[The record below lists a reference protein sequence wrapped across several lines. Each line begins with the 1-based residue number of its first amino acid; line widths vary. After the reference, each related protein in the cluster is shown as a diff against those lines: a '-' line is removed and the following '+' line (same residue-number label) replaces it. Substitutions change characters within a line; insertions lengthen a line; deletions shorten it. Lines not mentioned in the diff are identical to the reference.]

1 MDVISEF
8 FTEYDGL
15 QAFKETIYL
24 TLLSAFFALLIGTV
38 VAVMRV
44 SPVKVLQMI
53 GSAYVN
59 IVRNTPLTLVIVFC
73 NLGLFLQLGIQLANP
88 NSPTSIDDNN
98 FRLAVLGLSVYHAA
112 FVAEAIRSGVNTVP
126 LGQAEAARA
135 IGLPF
140 LKTLRYI
147 VLPQAFRGAIAPLGN
162 VLIALTKNS
171 TVASVIGVTEAS
183 AVMKVMMENR
193 PDVIFVVFGIF
204 ALGFVILT
212 LPVGILFTSMSKRL
226 AVKR

>member
-8 FTEYDGL
+8 FVEYDGL
-15 QAFKETIYL
+15 QAFRTTIYL
-24 TLLSAFFALLIGTV
+24 TLLSAFFALLIGTG

-44 SPVKVLQMI
+44 SPVRVLQVI

-73 NLGLFLQLGIQLANP
+73 NLGLFLQLGVSLANKD
-88 NSPTSIDDNN
+88 SDTFITDNN
-98 FRLAVLGLSVYHAA
+98 FRLAVLGLSVYHAS

-140 LKTLRYI
+140 LKTLRYV

-204 ALGFVILT
+204 AVGFVILT
-212 LPVGILFTSMSKRL
+212 LPVGVLFTSMSKRL

>member
-15 QAFKETIYL
+15 KAFQQTIYL
-24 TLLSAFFALLIGTV
+24 TLLSAVFALAIGTV

-73 NLGLFLQLGIQLANP
+73 NLGLFLQLGVQLANP

-140 LKTLRYI
+140 LKTLRYV
-147 VLPQAFRGAIAPLGN
+147 VLPQAFRGAVAPLGN

>member
-8 FTEYDGL
+8 FVEYDGL
-15 QAFKETIYL
+15 QAFRTTIYL
-24 TLLSAFFALLIGTV
+24 TLLSAFFALLIGTG

-44 SPVKVLQMI
+44 SPVRVLQVI

-73 NLGLFLQLGIQLANP
+73 NLGLFLQLGVSLANKDS
-88 NSPTSIDDNN
+88 NTFINDNN
-98 FRLAVLGLSVYHAA
+98 FRLAVLGLSVYHAS

-140 LKTLRYI
+140 LKTLRYV

-204 ALGFVILT
+204 AVGFVILT
-212 LPVGILFTSMSKRL
+212 LPVGMLFTSMSKRL

>member
-1 MDVISEF
+1 MNVISEF
-8 FTEYDGL
+8 FVEYDGL
-15 QAFKETIYL
+15 QAFRTTIAL
-24 TLLSAFFALLIGTV
+24 TLLSALFALLIGTV

-44 SPVKVLQMI
+44 SPVRVLQVI

-73 NLGLFLQLGIQLANP
+73 NLGLFLQLGVSLANKD
-88 NSPTSIDDNN
+88 SDTFITDNN
-98 FRLAVLGLSVYHAA
+98 FRLAVLGLSVYHAS

-140 LKTLRYI
+140 LKTLRYV

-204 ALGFVILT
+204 AVGFVILT
-212 LPVGILFTSMSKRL
+212 LPVGMLFTSMSKRL

>member
-8 FTEYDGL
+8 FVEYDGL
-15 QAFKETIYL
+15 QAFRTTIYL
-24 TLLSAFFALLIGTV
+24 TLLSAFFALLIGTG

-44 SPVKVLQMI
+44 SPVRVLQVI

-73 NLGLFLQLGIQLANP
+73 NLGLFLQLGVSLANKDS
-88 NSPTSIDDNN
+88 NTFITDNN
-98 FRLAVLGLSVYHAA
+98 FRLAVLGLSVYHAS

-140 LKTLRYI
+140 LKTLRYV

-204 ALGFVILT
+204 AVGFVILT
-212 LPVGILFTSMSKRL
+212 LPIGVLFTSMSKRL

>member
-1 MDVISEF
+1 MDLISELF
-8 FTEYDGL
+8 SEYDILG
-15 QAFKETIYL
+15 AFKMTIYL
-24 TLLSAFFALLIGTV
+24 TLLSAVGSLAIGTF

-44 SPVKVLQMI
+44 SPVRVMRLI
-53 GSAYVN
+53 GSGYVN
-59 IVRNTPLTLVIVFC
+59 IVRNTPLTLIIVFC
-73 NLGLFLQLGIQLANP
+73 NLGLFLQLGLSLANK
-88 NSPTSIDDNN
+88 TSDTFLVDNN
-98 FRLAVLGLSVYHAA
+98 FRLAVLGLSVYHAS

-126 LGQAEAARA
+126 LGQAEAARS

-140 LKTLRYI
+140 VKTLAYV
-147 VLPQAFRGAIAPLGN
+147 VLPQAFRGAIAPLAN

-204 ALGFVILT
+204 AVGFVILT
-212 LPVGILFTSMSKRL
+212 LPVGILLTSMSKRL

>member
-8 FTEYDGL
+8 FSEYDGL
-15 QAFKETIYL
+15 AAFKLTIYL
-24 TLLSAFFALLIGTV
+24 TLLSALFALVIGTV

-44 SPVKVLQMI
+44 SPVRVLQLI
-53 GSAYVN
+53 GTGYVN

-73 NLGLFLQLGIQLANP
+73 NLGLFLQLGVALANKSSDTFI
-88 NSPTSIDDNN
+88 NDNN

-140 LKTLRYI
+140 LKTLRYV

-212 LPVGILFTSMSKRL
+212 LPVGVLFTSMSKRL

>member
-8 FTEYDGL
+8 FSEYDGL
-15 QAFKETIYL
+15 GAFKTTIYL
-24 TLLSAFFALLIGTV
+24 TLLSALLALLIGTV

-44 SPVKVLQMI
+44 SPVRVLRSM

-73 NLGLFLQLGIQLANP
+73 NLGLFLQLGIQLADP

-140 LKTLRYI
+140 LKTLRYV
-147 VLPQAFRGAIAPLGN
+147 VLPQAFRGAVAPLGN

-212 LPVGILFTSMSKRL
+212 LPVGILFTSLSKRL

>member
-1 MDVISEF
+1 MDLISELF
-8 FTEYDGL
+8 SEYDIFG
-15 QAFKETIYL
+15 AFKMTVYL
-24 TLLSAFFALLIGTV
+24 TLLAGLGSLVIGTV

-44 SPVKVLQMI
+44 SPVSVLRLI
-53 GSAYVN
+53 GTGYVN

-73 NLGLFLQLGIQLANP
+73 NLGLFLQLGVSLVDMQAAD
-88 NSPTSIDDNN
+88 SIATNN
-98 FRLAVLGLSVYHAA
+98 FRLAVLGLAVYHAS

-140 LKTLRYI
+140 LKTLRY
-147 VLPQAFRGAIAPLGN
+147 VVMPQAFRGAIAPLGN

-193 PDVIFVVFGIF
+193 PDVLFVVFGIF
-204 ALGFVILT
+204 AVGFVILT
-212 LPVGILFTSMSKRL
+212 LPVGILFTTMSKRL
-226 AVKR
+226 VVKR

>member
-15 QAFKETIYL
+15 KAFQQTIYL
-24 TLLSAFFALLIGTV
+24 TLLSALFALVIGTA

-44 SPVKVLQMI
+44 SPVKVLQVI

-140 LKTLRYI
+140 LKTLRYV

-204 ALGFVILT
+204 AIGFVILT

>member
-1 MDVISEF
+1 MNVLLDNIALFRKGFVGTVE
-8 FTEYDGL
+8 
-15 QAFKETIYL
+15 L
-24 TLLSAFFALLIGTV
+24 TALSALI
-38 VAVMRV
+38 AVMLGVVMAALRV
-44 SPVKVLQMI
+44 SPVPPLRFFGTAWVTLF
-53 GSAYVN
+53 
-59 IVRNTPLTLVIVFC
+59 RNTPLTLLFFISVLVLPQ
-73 NLGLFLQLGIQLANP
+73 LGLNKWSFFQ
-88 NSPTSIDDNN
+88 
-98 FRLAVLGLSVYHAA
+98 LAVLALSCYTSA
-112 FVAEAIRSGVNTVP
+112 FICEAVRSGINTVP

-140 LKTLRYI
+140 LKTLRYV

-183 AVMKVMMENR
+183 AVMKVMIENR
-193 PDVIFVVFGIF
+193 PDVLFVVFGIF

-212 LPVGILFTSMSKRL
+212 LPVGVLFTSMSKRL

>member
-1 MDVISEF
+1 MHVISQLF
-8 FTEYDGL
+8 SDYPIFS
-15 QAFKETIYL
+15 AFKETIFL
-24 TLLSAFFALLIGTV
+24 TLVAAVFSLLIGTG

-44 SPVKVLQMI
+44 SPIRVLQLI
-53 GSAYVN
+53 GSGYVN

-73 NLGLFLQLGIQLANP
+73 NLGLFIQLGVSLANK
-88 NSPTSIDDNN
+88 NSDTFIDTNN
-98 FRLAVLGLSVYHAA
+98 FRLAVLGLSVYHAS

-140 LKTLRYI
+140 LKTLRHV
-147 VLPQAFRGAIAPLGN
+147 VLPQAFRGAIAPLAN

-171 TVASVIGVTEAS
+171 TVASVIGVAESS
-183 AVMKVMMENR
+183 ATMKEMMENR
-193 PDVIFVVFGIF
+193 PDVLTAVFGIF

-212 LPVGILFTSMSKRL
+212 LPGGILLTSLSKRL

>member
-1 MDVISEF
+1 MNVITEF
-8 FTEYDGL
+8 FVEYDGL
-15 QAFKETIYL
+15 QAFRTTIYL
-24 TLLSAFFALLIGTV
+24 TLLSALFALVIGTV

-44 SPVKVLQMI
+44 SPVRVLQLI
-53 GSAYVN
+53 GTGYVN
-59 IVRNTPLTLVIVFC
+59 VVRNTPLTLVIVFC
-73 NLGLFLQLGIQLANP
+73 NLGLFLQLGVSLANKDS
-88 NSPTSIDDNN
+88 NTFITDNN
-98 FRLAVLGLSVYHAA
+98 FRLAVLGLSVYHAS

-140 LKTLRYI
+140 LKTLRYV

-193 PDVIFVVFGIF
+193 PDVIFAVFGIF
-204 ALGFVILT
+204 AIGFVILT
-212 LPVGILFTSMSKRL
+212 LPVGVLFTSMSKRL

>member
-1 MDVISEF
+1 MNVISEF
-8 FTEYDGL
+8 FVEYDGL
-15 QAFKETIYL
+15 QAFRTTIYL

-44 SPVKVLQMI
+44 SPVRVLQLI
-53 GSAYVN
+53 GTGYVN
-59 IVRNTPLTLVIVFC
+59 VVRNTPLTLVIVFC
-73 NLGLFLQLGIQLANP
+73 NLGLFLQLGVSLANKDS
-88 NSPTSIDDNN
+88 NTFITDNN
-98 FRLAVLGLSVYHAA
+98 FRLAVLGLSVYHAS

-140 LKTLRYI
+140 LKTLRYV

-204 ALGFVILT
+204 AIGFVILT
-212 LPVGILFTSMSKRL
+212 LPVGVLFTSMSKRL

>member
-1 MDVISEF
+1 MDLISELF
-8 FTEYDGL
+8 SEYDILG
-15 QAFKETIYL
+15 AFKMTIYL
-24 TLLSAFFALLIGTV
+24 TLLSAVGALAIGTF

-44 SPVKVLQMI
+44 SPVRVMRLI
-53 GSAYVN
+53 GSGYVN

-73 NLGLFLQLGIQLANP
+73 NLGLFLQLGVTLANK
-88 NSPTSIDDNN
+88 TSDSFLVDNN
-98 FRLAVLGLSVYHAA
+98 FRLAVLGLSVYHAS

-140 LKTLRYI
+140 VKTLVYV
-147 VLPQAFRGAIAPLGN
+147 VLPQAFRGAIAPLAN

-204 ALGFVILT
+204 AVGFVILT
-212 LPVGILFTSMSKRL
+212 LPVGIVLTSMSKRL

>member
-98 FRLAVLGLSVYHAA
+98 FRLAVLGLSVYHAS

>member
-1 MDVISEF
+1 MSELF
-8 FTEYDGL
+8 SEYDILG
-15 QAFKETIYL
+15 AFKMTIYL
-24 TLLSAFFALLIGTV
+24 TLLSAVGALAIGTF

-44 SPVKVLQMI
+44 SPVRVMRLI
-53 GSAYVN
+53 GSGYVN
-59 IVRNTPLTLVIVFC
+59 IVRNTPLTLIIVFC
-73 NLGLFLQLGIQLANP
+73 NLGLFLQLGLTLAGK
-88 NSPTSIDDNN
+88 TSETFLVDNN
-98 FRLAVLGLSVYHAA
+98 FRLAVLGLAVYHAS

-140 LKTLRYI
+140 VKTLVYV
-147 VLPQAFRGAIAPLGN
+147 VLPQAFRGAIAPLAN

-212 LPVGILFTSMSKRL
+212 LPVGILLTSMSKRL

>member
-1 MDVISEF
+1 MDAISEF
-8 FTEYDGL
+8 FSEYDGL
-15 QAFKETIYL
+15 GAFRTTIYL
-24 TLLSAFFALLIGTV
+24 TVLSALLALAIGTV

-44 SPVKVLQMI
+44 SPVKVLQLI
-53 GSAYVN
+53 GTAYVN
-59 IVRNTPLTLVIVFC
+59 IVRNTPLTLIIVFC
-73 NLGLFLQLGIQLANP
+73 NLGLFLQLGVSLANKDS
-88 NSPTSIDDNN
+88 NTFIVDNN

-140 LKTLRYI
+140 VKTLRYI
-147 VLPQAFRGAIAPLGN
+147 VLPQAFRGAIAPLAN
-162 VLIALTKNS
+162 VQIALTKNS

-204 ALGFVILT
+204 AIGFVILT
-212 LPVGILFTSMSKRL
+212 LPVGILLTSLSKRL

>member
-8 FTEYDGL
+8 FSEYDGL
-15 QAFKETIYL
+15 QAFRTTIYL
-24 TLLSAFFALLIGTV
+24 TLVSALFALLIGTV

-44 SPVKVLQMI
+44 SPVRVLQIM
-53 GSAYVN
+53 GTAYVN
-59 IVRNTPLTLVIVFC
+59 IVRNTPLTLVILFC
-73 NLGLFLQLGIQLANP
+73 NLGLFLQLGVALANKDS
-88 NSPTSIDDNN
+88 NTFIVDNN
-98 FRLAVLGLSVYHAA
+98 FRLAVLGLSVYHAS

-140 LKTLRYI
+140 LKTLRYV

-183 AVMKVMMENR
+183 AVMKVMMEDR
-193 PDVIFVVFGIF
+193 PDVLFIVFGIF
-204 ALGFVILT
+204 AIGFVILT
-212 LPVGILFTSMSKRL
+212 LPIGILFTSMSKRL

>member
-1 MDVISEF
+1 MISEF
-8 FTEYDGL
+8 FSEYDGL
-15 QAFKETIYL
+15 QAFRTTIAL
-24 TLLSAFFALLIGTV
+24 TLLSALFALVIGTV

-44 SPVKVLQMI
+44 SPVRVLQVI

-73 NLGLFLQLGIQLANP
+73 NLGLFLQLGVSLANKDS
-88 NSPTSIDDNN
+88 NTFITDNN
-98 FRLAVLGLSVYHAA
+98 FRLAVLGLSVYHAS

-140 LKTLRYI
+140 LKTLRFV

-204 ALGFVILT
+204 AVGFVILT
-212 LPVGILFTSMSKRL
+212 LPIGVLFTSMSKRL

>member
-8 FTEYDGL
+8 FVEYDGL
-15 QAFKETIYL
+15 QAFRTTIYL
-24 TLLSAFFALLIGTV
+24 TLLSAVFALLIGTG

-44 SPVKVLQMI
+44 SPVRVLQVI
-53 GSAYVN
+53 GTAYVN

-73 NLGLFLQLGIQLANP
+73 NLGLFLQLGVSLANKGS
-88 NSPTSIDDNN
+88 NTFITDNN
-98 FRLAVLGLSVYHAA
+98 FRLAVLGLSVYHAS

-140 LKTLRYI
+140 LKTLRYV

-204 ALGFVILT
+204 AIGFVILT
-212 LPVGILFTSMSKRL
+212 LPVGMLFTSMSKRL

>member
-1 MDVISEF
+1 MDLISDLF
-8 FTEYDGL
+8 SEYDILG
-15 QAFKETIYL
+15 AFKTTIYL
-24 TLLSAFFALLIGTV
+24 TLLSAVGALVIGTV

-44 SPVKVLQMI
+44 SPVSVLRTI
-53 GSAYVN
+53 GAGYVN
-59 IVRNTPLTLVIVFC
+59 IVRNTPLTLVILFC
-73 NLGLFLQLGIQLANP
+73 NLGLFLQLGLTLA
-88 NSPTSIDDNN
+88 SKDSDTFIVDNN
-98 FRLAVLGLSVYHAA
+98 FRLAVLGLSVYHAS

-140 LKTLRYI
+140 LKTLRYV

-171 TVASVIGVTEAS
+171 TVASIIGVTEAS

-204 ALGFVILT
+204 AVGFVILT
-212 LPVGILFTSMSKRL
+212 LPVGMLFTAMSKRL

>member
-1 MDVISEF
+1 MNVISEF
-8 FTEYDGL
+8 FIEYDGL
-15 QAFKETIYL
+15 QAFRTTIYL
-24 TLLSAFFALLIGTV
+24 TMLSAFFALLIGTG

-44 SPVKVLQMI
+44 SPVRVLQVI

-73 NLGLFLQLGIQLANP
+73 NLGLFLQLGVSLANKDS
-88 NSPTSIDDNN
+88 NTFITDNN
-98 FRLAVLGLSVYHAA
+98 FRLAVLGLSVYHAS

-140 LKTLRYI
+140 LKTLRYV

-204 ALGFVILT
+204 AVGFVILT
-212 LPVGILFTSMSKRL
+212 LPVGVLFTSMSKRL